1 MNDYPPE
8 PSSLEGTAAALVQAG
23 RVLFAQ
29 RGFDGASVR
38 AITAEAGANLGAITY
53 HFGSKAALYESV
65 LQSAIGPSQHRIAA
79 AAGGPGSPLERVE
92 AIVQSL
98 FLHLYENPDL
108 PSLMMQLLV
117 SVRPVP
123 APVLQT
129 MQANIGRLAAV
140 IAEGQAEGSIRGGDP
155 QLMALS
161 IGAQPIWLALARR
174 ALQAGIAV
182 DQDQPEMR
190 EQLVESVVRFVRA
203 GLAAYPE
210 TRE

>member
-1 MNDYPPE
+1 MNESQHETAP
-8 PSSLEGTAAALVQAG
+8 LEGTAAALVQAG

-29 RGFDGASVR
+29 HGFDGTSVR
-38 AITAEAGANLGAITY
+38 AITAQAGANLGAITY

-65 LQSAIGPSQHRIAA
+65 LRSAIGPSQQRIVAA
-79 AAGGPGSPLERVE
+79 ADGPGSPIERIE
-92 AIVQSL
+92 AIVRVL
-98 FLHLYENPDL
+98 FDYLHENPDL

-117 SVRPVP
+117 SVRPIPEP
-123 APVLQT
+123 ALQAV
-129 MQANIGRLAAV
+129 QGNIGRLAAV
-140 IAEGQAEGSIRGGDP
+140 IAEGQADGSIRGGDP

-174 ALQAGIAV
+174 ALQAGIAI
-182 DQDQPEMR
+182 DQDRPETR
-190 EQLVESVVRFVRA
+190 EQLVASVVRFVRV